1 MPPRS
6 SSRCEEAWDTL
17 NNLGS
22 SEVVVGITDDGC
34 KMDHKDFN
42 SQNKFASWGYFKAE
56 NLFTKHV
63 SGSNINKMY
72 EVGADHGT
80 SCAGVIAAEVDA
92 ELTVDAAPGCR
103 IFPIN

>member
-1 MPPRS
+1 MDVKWTIKILILKIS
-6 SSRCEEAWDTL
+6 L
-17 NNLGS
+17 LLG
-22 SEVVVGITDDGC
+22 
-34 KMDHKDFN
+34 
-42 SQNKFASWGYFKAE
+42 GYFKAE

-80 SCAGVIAAEVDA
+80 SCAGVIDA

-103 IFPIN
+103 LLPIN